1 MKQVTTVISVHGPTA
16 GRRKLRTALRA
27 ARESAEMT
35 QEAVAAAMDWSLS
48 KLIRIETGRVSVSTN
63 DVKALLELYGILD
76 GEEREQFV
84 DLARL
89 ARKKPWWQDFRYAVP
104 DDYAQFIGLEAEA
117 ASLRCFQPTVVP
129 GLLQTEDYA
138 RAILTGR
145 APNLMTDDDVRAR
158 AAVRL
163 RRQEEVLNSDS
174 PPRISVILD
183 EAVLRRVPGNV
194 SVLHEQLL
202 QLVTIGSLPHVDIQ
216 VLPLAVGAFSS
227 GGHFIIVTFPD
238 PSDSHVVY
246 LETVLAQ
253 QFIDRPAETE
263 LYEAEY
269 ERLRAGALSPADSL
283 PFIAKIASEL

>member
-1 MKQVTTVISVHGPTA
+1 
-16 GRRKLRTALRA
+16 
-27 ARESAEMT
+27 MT

-63 DVKALLELYGILD
+63 DVRALLELYGIDD
-76 GEEREQFV
+76 GVQREQFV

-117 ASLRCFQPTVVP
+117 ATLRCFQPTVVP

-145 APNLMTDDDVRAR
+145 AATLMTDEEVRAR

-163 RRQEEVLNSDS
+163 RRQDEVLNSPS
-174 PPRISVILD
+174 PPEISVILD
-183 EAVLRRVPGNV
+183 EAVLRRVPGSV
-194 SVLHEQLL
+194 EVLHEQLM

-216 VLPLAVGAFSS
+216 VLPLAVGAFSA

-238 PSDSHVVY
+238 PEESPVVY

-253 QFIDRPAETE
+253 QFIDRAAETE
-263 LYEAEY
+263 PYEREY
-269 ERLRAGALSPADSL
+269 ERLRASALSASESL
-283 PFIAKIASEL
+283 PFIAKVADEL